1 MSRLL
6 PLSRRSAQLKAAGP
20 DMLAALEA
28 VFADLQAVDNDSQLT
43 PEVGRQVRAAI
54 EKAKGQTA

>member
-1 MSRLL
+1 MSRQL
-6 PLSRRSAQLKAAGP
+6 PLCRRCAALKAAGA

-43 PEVGRQVRAAI
+43 PAVGRQVRAAI
-54 EKAKGQTA
+54 AKAKGQTA